1 MKNLLVKFTFLMCLT
16 STGYAQDED
25 KGKSQIAISAG
36 ILPTE
41 DIANEMLVRFVDLF
55 FPSHQHVSVDNV
67 SVFGSYKYFVSEK
80 IAIGGTI
87 GYNSRAKPFNY
98 DNWNRR
104 YDGIKVVTLAGEG
117 SFYYLKGPNV
127 GLYALGGMGC
137 FIVTSG
143 NYNNN
148 YSDYTNFG
156 LTLQLTP
163 LGIRFGRK
171 FGGFAEIGY
180 GYKGLVNMGINL
192 KL

>member
-1 MKNLLVKFTFLMCLT
+1 MKNLLLKITFLILLSCN
-16 STGYAQDED
+16 SYCQDE
-25 KGKSQIAISAG
+25 GKSEIGISAG

-41 DIANEMLVRFVDLF
+41 DVINETLVRFVDLF
-55 FPSHQHVSVDNV
+55 FPSHRQVRVDNV

-80 IAIGGTI
+80 IAVGATV

-98 DNWNRR
+98 ENWNRR
-104 YDGIKVVTLAGEG
+104 NEGIKVLTIAGEG
-117 SFYYLKGPNV
+117 SFYYLKRRNV

-143 NYNNN
+143 NYNNYSN
-148 YSDYTNFG
+148 YNNFG

-171 FGGFAEIGY
+171 LGGFAEIGY
-180 GYKGLVNMGINL
+180 GYKGLVNMGISL

>member
-1 MKNLLVKFTFLMCLT
+1 MKNLLLKITFLILL
-16 STGYAQDED
+16 SYTGYCQDD
-25 KGKSQIAISAG
+25 GKSEIGISAG

-41 DIANEMLVRFVDLF
+41 DIINETLVRFVDLF
-55 FPSHQHVSVDNV
+55 FPNQRHVSVDNV

-80 IAIGGTI
+80 IAVGATV

-98 DNWNRR
+98 ENWNRR
-104 YDGIKVVTLAGEG
+104 NDGIKVLTFAGEG
-117 SFYYLKGPNV
+117 SFCYLKRRNF

-143 NYNNN
+143 NYNNK
-148 YSDYTNFG
+148 YSDYNNFG

-163 LGIRFGRK
+163 LGVRFGRK
-171 FGGFAEIGY
+171 VSGFAEIGY